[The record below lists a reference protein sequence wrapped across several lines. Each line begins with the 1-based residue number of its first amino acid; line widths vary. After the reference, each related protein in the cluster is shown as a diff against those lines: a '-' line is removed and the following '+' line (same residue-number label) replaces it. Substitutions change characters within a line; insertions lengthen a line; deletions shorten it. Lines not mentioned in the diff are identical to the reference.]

1 MRLPRTGLTVNA
13 LALMA
18 GTAITSAIG
27 LVFWIVAARLLPPH
41 VVGRAAATIAALTLL
56 ATIAQLNLTNVFVR
70 LLPAAGRLGGRL
82 VGRGYL
88 AVMALSL
95 LLGLGYLLSGL
106 GASVVRGGLPTRALF
121 VAAVPVLAIF
131 TLQDS
136 VLTGLRLARWVPVE
150 NVASAA
156 TRLGLLGALG
166 AASAAGA
173 VTVSWVAPAVL
184 AAIAVN
190 LLVWRH
196 ALPRRD
202 GEAGQLPARGRLLS
216 FVAGEWVNSLCA
228 TAALQVMPL
237 LIVWRRGASELAY
250 FTVPWLI
257 SAAITL
263 LLWNVAFSLAVE
275 LLGGHGS
282 LPALLRRTAL
292 LWGAVVLGALIV
304 LVAGASP
311 LLSLL
316 GPGYAREGSALLRLV
331 GLSVPLTAVVTFYS
345 TLVWLDQRVWP
356 LAGYQAAAGAML
368 LLVTVILL
376 PSAGLAA
383 PGWAL
388 LATQGAAA
396 AVMGPLALRRLR
408 RGRLAEVL

>member
-1 MRLPRTGLTVNA
+1 
-13 LALMA
+13 
-18 GTAITSAIG
+18 
-27 LVFWIVAARLLPPH
+27 
-41 VVGRAAATIAALTLL
+41 
-56 ATIAQLNLTNVFVR
+56 
-70 LLPAAGRLGGRL
+70 
-82 VGRGYL
+82 
-88 AVMALSL
+88 
-95 LLGLGYLLSGL
+95 
-106 GASVVRGGLPTRALF
+106 VVRGGLPTCALF